1 MRSVGV
7 PTRSA
12 GGLVGDGTDGGTP
25 LPVGRCAARCF
36 SRPFGGE
43 RGLPRGAPAPA
54 TRRSAPPGI
63 TMSILYSFFACP
75 WLPTVGPCGAR
86 CGYGA
91 AAPTPARRRRNGPRL
106 GLPPSIRCGRHAA
119 AADDPPPD
127 ARRPSART
135 ARPVGGAGG
144 PTAADGRRSRRTA
157 PRDADAAAA
166 DEGGG
171 GTPRVPAVAGVAAG
185 VGTHRM
191 GCGGG
196 AAGLAAAER
205 TAAAALAATL
215 ASGGAVG
222 HCHRRRRR
230 RPLPDRPRHG
240 AAPPP
245 TGDVENARHAGAA
258 KILDGESGVTDQ
270 GGARMQALRTPHTS
284 AFTPWGV
291 DVMRGAP
298 PHNRGIASDAWG
310 DEVRACLWPRKGDE
324 AGVGTREGAARNDA
338 AVTNGGR
345 ASSAL
350 TGGWERIHGPLS
362 AALLCFVVFL
372 HVDRAR

>member
-157 PRDADAAAA
+157 PRDAGATADASVGGPDAAAA
-166 DEGGG
+166 SGRDAHRRPTPCETRPPPTRGAAVRRACPPSPAWRRASGHTAWGAGGAPPVWRRRSGPPRWADSGAAGGRSGRRGGG
-171 GTPRVPAVAGVAAG
+171 RGRRSGARSQRRAV
-185 VGTHRM
+185 RPY

-196 AAGLAAAER
+196 VGGGQPMCSWRARTRADAGGSTRARAPRVAIATHECTPAPLPAAATHPR
-205 TAAAALAATL
+205 G
-215 ASGGAVG
+215 SPRRMSHCPRAVG
-222 HCHRRRRR
+222 
-230 RPLPDRPRHG
+230 P
-240 AAPPP
+240 
-245 TGDVENARHAGAA
+245 
-258 KILDGESGVTDQ
+258 
-270 GGARMQALRTPHTS
+270 GGARGH
-284 AFTPWGV
+284 
-291 DVMRGAP
+291 
-298 PHNRGIASDAWG
+298 
-310 DEVRACLWPRKGDE
+310 
-324 AGVGTREGAARNDA
+324 
-338 AVTNGGR
+338 
-345 ASSAL
+345 SS
-350 TGGWERIHGPLS
+350 
-362 AALLCFVVFL
+362 
-372 HVDRAR
+372 